1 MDRGV
6 EESDV
11 LPKGP
16 HMRED
21 GLAVATGHLAARVD
35 VHVLLKIG
43 GRRKGFVANR
53 TFAWSVIW
61 KTRKQ

>member
-1 MDRGV
+1 
-6 EESDV
+6 
-11 LPKGP
+11 
-16 HMRED
+16 MRED

-43 GRRKGFVANR
+43 GRRKGFVANG

-61 KTRKQ
+61 KTRKE